1 MERKIKSERERKRAR
16 RAFRI
21 RKTIEGT
28 PERPRL
34 AVFRS
39 NKHMYAQLIDD
50 LNGKTLVTAS
60 TLTADVKA
68 KLEGLKKSEEA
79 TKVGLKLAEMA
90 KAAGITSVV
99 FDRSGYPYHGRVEAL
114 AKGAREGGLQ
124 F

>member
-1 MERKIKSERERKRAR
+1 MERKIKSERARKRAR

-28 PERPRL
+28 AERPRL

-39 NKHMYAQLIDD
+39 NKHMYAQIIDD
-50 LNGKTLVTAS
+50 LHGKTLATAS

-68 KLEGLKKSEEA
+68 QINGLKKGEEA
-79 TKVGLKLAEMA
+79 TKVGLKIAEMA

>member
-28 PERPRL
+28 PARPRL

>member
-90 KAAGITSVV
+90 KAAGIISVV